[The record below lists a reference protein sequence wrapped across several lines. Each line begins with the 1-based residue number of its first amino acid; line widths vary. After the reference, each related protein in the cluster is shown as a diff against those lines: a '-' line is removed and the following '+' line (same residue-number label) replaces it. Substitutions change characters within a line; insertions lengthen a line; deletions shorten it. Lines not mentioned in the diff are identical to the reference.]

1 MRWLFRLTEA
11 LFPTDIYCLCCGS
24 VIDGSRAYAL
34 CDHCIGKVTW
44 ARGKTCAKCGKIL
57 AEDSPRTI
65 CHDCA
70 SRTHAFRKGYT
81 CAQYNL
87 YERAMMMDLKYRDR
101 SYIGGKLGQAMADRM
116 DYEAQRTGKALV
128 YDLVIPVPLH
138 RQRMAQRG
146 YNQAELLAAPVARR
160 LGSQLAADILVRS
173 GKTQAMKELGAVE
186 RIENMRHAFAVAE
199 GKKSALAGRTVLL
212 VDDIYTTGATADACA
227 RVLLAAG
234 ACAVD
239 VYTFAAGGDRRPS
252 DDEETR

>member
-101 SYIGGKLGQAMADRM
+101 SYIGGKLPIIHGSGCAGDPAPCPECRCGQ
-116 DYEAQRTGKALV
+116 T
-128 YDLVIPVPLH
+128 H
-138 RQRMAQRG
+138 
-146 YNQAELLAAPVARR
+146 
-160 LGSQLAADILVRS
+160 S
-173 GKTQAMKELGAVE
+173 
-186 RIENMRHAFAVAE
+186 
-199 GKKSALAGRTVLL
+199 
-212 VDDIYTTGATADACA
+212 
-227 RVLLAAG
+227 
-234 ACAVD
+234 
-239 VYTFAAGGDRRPS
+239 DRR
-252 DDEETR
+252 EGHCHR